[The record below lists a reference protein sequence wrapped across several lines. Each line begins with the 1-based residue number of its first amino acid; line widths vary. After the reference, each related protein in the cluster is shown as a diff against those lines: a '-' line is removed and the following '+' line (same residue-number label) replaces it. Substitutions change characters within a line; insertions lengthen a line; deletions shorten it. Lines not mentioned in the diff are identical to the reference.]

1 MNEDQLVDEG
11 PPPPIP
17 VAAPLLVAAP
27 RPVTPAPPEP
37 VVDPMP
43 EEPELGEVGYFKYG
57 KSEIRMTIIQLN
69 CFCSCC
75 YFFMNND
82 D

>member
-1 MNEDQLVDEG
+1 VNEDQLVDEG

-17 VAAPLLVAAP
+17 TAAPLPVAAP

-43 EEPELGEVGYFKYG
+43 EEPELGEVRYFKF
-57 KSEIRMTIIQLN
+57 EIP
-69 CFCSCC
+69 
-75 YFFMNND
+75 
-82 D
+82 